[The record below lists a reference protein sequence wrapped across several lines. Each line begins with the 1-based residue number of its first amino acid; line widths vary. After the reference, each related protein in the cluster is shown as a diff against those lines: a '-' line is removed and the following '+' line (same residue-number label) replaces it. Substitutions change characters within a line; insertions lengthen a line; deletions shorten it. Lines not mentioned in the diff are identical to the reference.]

1 MLKHEGQ
8 SPAYETE
15 VAIIGAGILGL
26 TNALAF
32 AKRGM
37 KVALIDD
44 IVNQKRSF
52 KVGES
57 LLIFSNPF
65 LRAIGGLDDF
75 IHGSFPKDGVWFNYG
90 MEGKESFDDVTE
102 WAFQSKIP

>member
-1 MLKHEGQ
+1 MEDNGH
-8 SPAYETE
+8 SSAHETE

-26 TNALAF
+26 SNALAF

-65 LRAIGGLDDF
+65 LRSIGGQRLDDF
-75 IHGSFPKDGVWFNYG
+75 VQNSFPKDGVWFN
-90 MEGKESFDDVTE
+90 
-102 WAFQSKIP
+102 